1 MTNYKTIVTFKNGT
15 HKILRMTRD
24 LVAKFV
30 YTFREMQRNPFGD
43 LYLWPL
49 YDNEAMNMNAV
60 SSVKF
65 INEVTTQAGALLRV
79 PTWGK
84 RRILPVFPEK
94 TSVLPQFVLLPSA

>member
-15 HKILRMTRD
+15 HKILRM
-24 LVAKFV
+24 VAKFV
-30 YTFREMQRNPFGD
+30 YIFREMQKDPFGD

-65 INEVTTQAGALLRV
+65 INEYTGEEYLSLA
-79 PTWGK
+79 
-84 RRILPVFPEK
+84 
-94 TSVLPQFVLLPSA
+94 

>member
-1 MTNYKTIVTFKNGT
+1 MWCRVAYYCINPLNFTIMTNYKTIVTFRNGT

-30 YTFREMQRNPFGD
+30 YIFREMQKNPFGD

-49 YDNEAMNMNAV
+49 YDNEALNMNAV

-65 INEVTTQAGALLRV
+65 INEYTGEEYLSLQ
-79 PTWGK
+79 
-84 RRILPVFPEK
+84 
-94 TSVLPQFVLLPSA
+94 

>member
-1 MTNYKTIVTFKNGT
+1 MTNYKTIVTFRNGT

-30 YTFREMQRNPFGD
+30 YTFREMQKNPFGD

-49 YDNEAMNMNAV
+49 YDNEAMSMNAV

-65 INEVTTQAGALLRV
+65 INEYTGEEYLSLQ
-79 PTWGK
+79 
-84 RRILPVFPEK
+84 
-94 TSVLPQFVLLPSA
+94 

>member
-1 MTNYKTIVTFKNGT
+1 MWCRAAYYCINPLNFPLVTNHNTLVTFRNGT

-30 YTFREMQRNPFGD
+30 YIFREMQKKPFGE

-65 INEVTTQAGALLRV
+65 INEYTGEEYLSLQ
-79 PTWGK
+79 
-84 RRILPVFPEK
+84 
-94 TSVLPQFVLLPSA
+94 